1 MKLSRIIELAFIR
14 FYGPE
19 QGQDQFMCNAVDT
32 LYRQGMITK
41 AQEKAATKLI
51 EEMLLSLYPDFQCYT
66 LLDALYRANKLP
78 DKEIFRNMQYTT
90 QLYVWWVFD
99 LKNRGL

>member
-19 QGQDQFMCNAVDT
+19 QGQDQFMCNAVDS
-32 LYRQGMITK
+32 LFRQGMITK
-41 AQEKAATKLI
+41 AQKEEATKMI
-51 EEMLLSLYPDFQCYT
+51 EAMLLSIWPEEQAYT
-66 LLDALYRANKLP
+66 LLGALHYAGCIPDTQVFANLP
-78 DKEIFRNMQYTT
+78 YTT

-99 LKNRGL
+99 LKNKGL